1 MSQGGQGEKTRPAV
15 AALVTGGVRRIG
27 RAISLALA
35 HAGYAVVVH
44 GRKESAEAQAL
55 LAEMRRLGA
64 DCGFVAADLAS
75 TADRNSLVARARD
88 LAGPLSLLVNNASQY
103 ENDAF
108 GALDPLAWERQIAVN
123 LAAPIFL
130 AQAFAAQVPAAGDVS
145 IVNITDQRVRKPVP
159 RHFSYS
165 LSKSALDAATVM
177 MAQALAPRVRVN
189 AVAPGPTLASPRQNA
204 AAFAAQQAALPL
216 RTGPSPEDIAAA
228 VVFLAGARQI
238 TGETIAVDGGQHIAW
253 QTPDAFGI
261 DE

>member
-1 MSQGGQGEKTRPAV
+1 MSQRGQLGERGISGT
-15 AALVTGGVRRIG
+15 ALVTGGVRRIG

-35 HAGYAVVVH
+35 RAGYAVVLH
-44 GRKESAEAQAL
+44 GREESPEALSLQ
-55 LAEMRRLGA
+55 AEMRQSGA
-64 DCGFVAADLAS
+64 ACAFVAADLA
-75 TADRNSLVARARD
+75 AAAERDSLVLRARE

-103 ENDAF
+103 EDDAF
-108 GALDPLAWERQIAVN
+108 GSLDKERWERQIAVN
-123 LAAPIFL
+123 LTAPIFL

-145 IVNITDQRVRKPVP
+145 IINITDQRVRKPVP

-165 LSKSALDAATVM
+165 LSKCALDAATIM

-189 AVAPGPTLASPRQNA
+189 AVAPGPTLASPRQNSA
-204 AAFAAQQAALPL
+204 SFAAQQAALPL
-216 RTGPSPEDIAAA
+216 MTGPSPEDIASA

-253 QTPDAFGI
+253 KTPDAFGI